1 MGYFEGW
8 DQVQNC
14 SRVYSYSAT
23 FIFCFLRS
31 RHLILS
37 GVVLTFFSPNR
48 LFLSCGNLKKN
59 MGFDHKAEKLLFSVL
74 PLIKTFVFG
83 LVLGSF
89 WAFWSPNGQL

>member
-37 GVVLTFFSPNR
+37 GVVLTFFSPNG
-48 LFLSCGNLKKN
+48 LFLSCGNLKNKQER
-59 MGFDHKAEKLLFSVL
+59 DALQER
-74 PLIKTFVFG
+74 
-83 LVLGSF
+83 
-89 WAFWSPNGQL
+89 